1 MQSMIILRM
10 LIHTGPGDGDG
21 GGGGW
26 RGGRGG
32 DNIPYPLRVNFCTG
46 E

>member
-21 GGGGW
+21 GGGG
-26 RGGRGG
+26 GRQ
-32 DNIPYPLRVNFCTG
+32 YPLRGNFCTG